1 MNLSKIL
8 VLNMSEVLENS
19 YCTVYFDNFFNSPL
33 LISKLLKK
41 WLYGVG
47 YSQSNRK
54 GMPKLMQDCQIKR
67 EDLEFQFSP
76 NVTDGMTTDLLFC
89 SLVTLKA

>member
-1 MNLSKIL
+1 
-8 VLNMSEVLENS
+8 
-19 YCTVYFDNFFNSPL
+19 
-33 LISKLLKK
+33 
-41 WLYGVG
+41 
-47 YSQSNRK
+47 
-54 GMPKLMQDCQIKR
+54 MQDCQIKR